1 MTTAT
6 ASFSQTIPN
15 INWDIFK
22 YDERSKIEKLIEN
35 GHVDELGAV
44 LYSMTPAQ
52 EQEVAKIQAAL
63 RPKTHVFASRKQQEF
78 EAWLSGHMSELTPE
92 VEAKWQ
98 KEIEEERTAYLNAM
112 SGNGAIATTHSNA
125 EGTSSTNMKISN
137 NVADIKGL
145 TANALKKLNEM
156 KIFTVKE
163 FVDMPYD
170 VKRKVLGINV
180 AAKFKDFNPTIV

>member
-22 YDERSKIEKLIEN
+22 YDEREKIEKLIER

-44 LYSMTPAQ
+44 LFAITPAQ
-52 EQEVAKIQAAL
+52 EQEIAKIQAAL
-63 RPKTHVFASRKQQEF
+63 RPQTHVFESRKQREF
-78 EAWLSGHMSELTPE
+78 EVWLSAHMSELTPE
-92 VEAKWQ
+92 IENKWQ
-98 KEIEEERTAYLNAM
+98 KEIEEERAAYLSAM
-112 SGNGAIATTHSNA
+112 SGNGTIATTHSNA
-125 EGTSSTNMKISN
+125 EGTSSTNMQISN

-156 KIFTVKE
+156 KVFTVKE
-163 FVDMPYD
+163 FVALPYEA
-170 VKRKVLGINV
+170 KRKVLGIKV
-180 AAKFKDFNPTIV
+180 AVKFKDFNPTIV